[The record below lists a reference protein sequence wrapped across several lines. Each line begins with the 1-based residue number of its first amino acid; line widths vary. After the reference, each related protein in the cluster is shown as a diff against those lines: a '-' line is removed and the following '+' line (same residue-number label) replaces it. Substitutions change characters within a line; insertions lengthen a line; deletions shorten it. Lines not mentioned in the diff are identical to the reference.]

1 MLKLSLGLA
10 AAAVFALAS
19 LTLSSPAHAQVAST
33 AQKVGRFDASING
46 IGELNHGVSGHDA
59 FTPPDAVTN
68 TTTDSYGALVS
79 LRYTRSP
86 LLGFEASYKF
96 ARFVEGYTNPTANG
110 GLQET
115 IQINADGYSIGYVA
129 HGPTLYG
136 LHTFGGAG
144 VGTTEFKPTRL
155 GGESYINQARATYYW
170 DLGVD
175 KLLLSNNFGV
185 RLQVRQLFYKTPDF
199 GTNYLVTGARTT
211 TLEPALGFYLRF

>member
-1 MLKLSLGLA
+1 MLKISRGLV

-19 LTLSSPAHAQVAST
+19 LNFSST
-33 AQKVGRFDASING
+33 AQAQVSAAVKKASRFDASVSG
-46 IGELNHGVSGHDA
+46 IGEINRGSSGHDT

-68 TTTDSYGALVS
+68 TATDSYGALIN
-79 LRYTRSP
+79 LRYVRSP

-96 ARFVEGYTNPTANG
+96 SRFVEGYTNPTANAG
-110 GLQET
+110 QQQT
-115 IQINADGYSIGYVA
+115 IQVNANGYSIGYLA

-170 DLGVD
+170 NLGVD
-175 KLLLSNNFGV
+175 KPLFLTNFGM

-199 GTNYLVTGARTT
+199 GTNYLTTGARTT
-211 TLEPALGFYLRF
+211 TLEPAFGFYLRF